1 MQQNSTISL
10 GINSMFKGG
19 FLRVQFD
26 VFSSKNA
33 VLQILWNYDKQSS
46 SEDFQ
51 SCSFTGKER
60 DTETGYG
67 YFGARYMDHELMTMW
82 LSVDPMAD
90 KYPSISPYGYCAWNP
105 MKLVDPDG
113 RKIRAVNPYSEK
125 QIKRYLKELL
135 GSAKGFKF
143 KNGYLTINERS
154 FKKLYKR
161 VSDDQRTPLEGI
173 HAAIDASETA
183 YVSVQS
189 NNNSFLFSKTYVE
202 SGETYES
209 YTTMNL
215 GINSGATGS
224 KPLGNTN
231 CYPIAINDKGVTQEN
246 SLTTDYYD
254 ENGSPVTTASTAS
267 CVFMHEL
274 LDEFLN
280 TIINKEITPK
290 SPNIEKVCYKN
301 AALRNIGL
309 LERNGADDDY

>member
-1 MQQNSTISL
+1 MASQVHNAHPHNRIISACFYPSYSP
-10 GINSMFKGG
+10 GKDPRKGWRIP
-19 FLRVQFD
+19 LNEIKYNEQ
-26 VFSSKNA
+26 
-33 VLQILWNYDKQSS
+33 
-46 SEDFQ
+46 
-51 SCSFTGKER
+51 R
-60 DTETGYG
+60 DEETGYG
-67 YFGARYMDHELMTMW
+67 YFGARYMDHELTTMW
-82 LSVDPMAD
+82 LSVDPMAN
-90 KYPSISPYGYCAWNP
+90 KYPSISPYAYCAWNP
-105 MKLVDPDG
+105 VKLVDPDG

-125 QIKRYLKELL
+125 QIKRYL
-135 GSAKGFKF
+135 
-143 KNGYLTINERS
+143 
-154 FKKLYKR
+154 
-161 VSDDQRTPLEGI
+161 
-173 HAAIDASETA
+173 TA

-231 CYPIAINDKGVTQEN
+231 CYPIAINDKGVTQGN
-246 SLTTDYYD
+246 SLTTNYYD

-267 CVFMHEL
+267 CVFMHVL

-290 SPNIEKVCYKN
+290 SPNIEKVCYEN

-309 LERNGADDDY
+309 LERNGADHDY